1 MAVSPALELAVVL
14 LHPLMIQMQLPQQ
27 RLTLRAIP
35 LIPAAVVLQ
44 LGVKVAEM
52 QVKLLMAWLVLP
64 VVQQQMALVPAVGAA
79 VQEPVQT
86 VALLLEQL
94 MTAVWLLL
102 AVTPLPTPAAAQAQQ
117 QQQAGCQQRPETEQP
132 RQGLDG
138 VPHQNAGRVL

>member
-52 QVKLLMAWLVLP
+52 HVKLLMAWLVLP

-79 VQEPVQT
+79 VQEPVQK

-102 AVTPLPTPAAAQAQQ
+102 AVTPLPRPAVVQAQQ
-117 QQQAGCQQRPETEQP
+117 QPAGCQQRPEKEQP

-138 VPHQNAGRVL
+138 MPHQNAGRFL